1 MQAILKAS
9 CRSDHF
15 SETSATTFGRLCT
28 STGSIPS
35 HRLRNVS
42 KRAKHASAKSLA
54 VAGRL
59 FRARQAGKFR
69 GLPRDGSFGQ
79 SLSWARLAGPSF
91 LSTPREES
99 SRRSPLAAEL
109 GALACQDR

>member
-1 MQAILKAS
+1 MQAILEAS

-59 FRARQAGKFR
+59 FRARQAGKLR
-69 GLPRDGSFGQ
+69 GLPRDGSVVQ
-79 SLSWARLAGPSF
+79 WLSWARLAGPSF

-109 GALACQDR
+109 GALARQGR